1 MRGVALFIVGVVA
14 GLAVSAV
21 AQNQTTNT
29 GIVGLNHVAVS
40 VPDIDQAVTYY
51 TKTMGFPEAFRVT
64 STQGQPL
71 VFLQISRNTFLEL
84 QPANAQRPPGIN
96 HFGLQVENMAAVTA
110 MFKARGANVL
120 ETRKSSTNDII
131 SNVVGPNGVRIELSE
146 LPPDSLFRKAMD
158 RWR

>member
-1 MRGVALFIVGVVA
+1 MRGIALFIAGVLA

-21 AQNQTTNT
+21 AQNQAANP
-29 GIVGLNHVAVS
+29 GVVGLNHVAIS
-40 VPDIDQAVTYY
+40 VPDLDQAVTYY
-51 TKTMGFPEAFRVT
+51 TETMAFPEAFRVT
-64 STQGQPL
+64 STTGQQL

-110 MFKARGANVL
+110 MLKARGANVL
-120 ETRKSSTNDII
+120 ETRASSTNDII
-131 SNVVGPNGVRIELSE
+131 SNVVGPNGIRIELSE
-146 LPPDSLFRKAMD
+146 LPPDSLFRRAME